1 MLVVVGAVLGGFAA
15 EGGPIPILIQPVEL
29 LIIFGASCGAIVVMC
44 LPHQLKKIGRKA
56 FKALAGSQYSPAY
69 AKELLTCLFQLALLV
84 KKEGVIALEGHI
96 AEPLTSPIFSNYPR
110 LLKDGL
116 VLQFVTDA
124 LRLQVDGAVTPE
136 ELEVMLDREL
146 VCHEKEEVAFVHVLT
161 LVADALPGLGIV
173 AAVLGVIITMMHI
186 DGSPEE
192 IGHHVA
198 VALVGTFLGIL
209 ASYGFLQPTVV
220 AMRQETTDSDN
231 FLSAAKNGIISFA
244 EGKAPVVVVET
255 ARRTLFS
262 YNRPPREE
270 VEEACKALRAA

>member
-1 MLVVVGAVLGGFAA
+1 MLVVIGAVLGGFAA
-15 EGGPIPILIQPVEL
+15 EKGPIPILIQPVEV
-29 LIIFGASCGAIVVMC
+29 LIIFGASAGAIVVMC
-44 LPHQLKKIGRKA
+44 LPHQLKKLGGRA
-56 FKALAGSQYSPAY
+56 FKALAGSRYSAAY
-69 AKELLTCLFQLALLV
+69 AKEVLTCLFQLALLV

-96 AEPLTSPIFSNYPR
+96 AEPTTSTIFSNYPR
-110 LLKDGL
+110 ILKDETML
-116 VLQFVTDA
+116 HFITDA

-136 ELEVMLDREL
+136 ELDAMLDREL
-146 VCHEKEEVAFVHVLT
+146 VCHEKEEDAFAHVLA
-161 LVADALPGLGIV
+161 LVADSLPGLGIV

-186 DGSPEE
+186 DGTPEE

-220 AMRQETTDSDN
+220 AMQQEIKDAEN
-231 FLSAAKNGIISFA
+231 FLSAAKNGIIAFA
-244 EGKAPVVVVET
+244 ACKAPVVVVET

-262 YNRPPREE
+262 YNRPDRDD